1 MRRSGP
7 RPLARAVH
15 AFGETLAPS
24 TTLAR
29 VQGCWAQVAGP
40 AVAAEA
46 EPAGERDGVVTVRCR
61 SSVWAHELQ
70 LLAGDLEGRLNDA
83 LKTGDSPHPIRGLR
97 FVTAR
102 PPGDR

>member
-7 RPLARAVH
+7 RPLGHAVR
-15 AFGETLAPS
+15 AFGEALAPS

-29 VQGCWAQVAGP
+29 VQGCWAEVAGA

-46 EPAGERDGVVTVRCR
+46 QPASERDGVVTVRCR
-61 SSVWAHELQ
+61 SSVWTHELQ
-70 LLAGDLEGRLNDA
+70 LLAGDLERRLNDV
-83 LKTGDSPHPIRGLR
+83 LETGESAHPIRGLR
-97 FVTAR
+97 FVTAP